1 MINFN
6 LCLGNPPPL
15 RRNLW
20 YVSLVL
26 TLVCGPNVPRSLVP
40 FLQMFDWKTDSTCGR
55 EH

>member
-6 LCLGNPPPL
+6 LCLGNPPPFQ
-15 RRNLW
+15 RNLW

-26 TLVCGPNVPRSLVP
+26 ILFCGARVQRCLFS
-40 FLQMFDWKTDSTCGR
+40 FFQMFDWKTDSTCGR